1 MEKTKV
7 EKTNNELI
15 PITVENKD
23 IGSLVYII
31 RGKQV
36 MIDSDLAMLYQVE
49 TKNLNKAASR
59 NADRFPEDFRF
70 KLTKEEFDGLRFQIG
85 TSNEEQ
91 GGRGG
96 RRYYPYAYTEQG
108 ISRGCDGCRM
118 CGKDRGRRSAHAPV

>member
-1 MEKTKV
+1 MGKTKT
-7 EKTNNELI
+7 EKMNNELL
-15 PITVENKD
+15 PITIENKD
-23 IGSLVYII
+23 IGSLVYIL

-36 MIDSDLAMLYQVE
+36 MIDSDLAMLYHVE

-91 GGRGG
+91 GARGG
-96 RRYYPYAYTEQG
+96 RRYYPYVYTEQG
-108 ISRGCDGCRM
+108 
-118 CGKDRGRRSAHAPV
+118 KA